1 MINSSNPFREVV
13 FDETGAGGMF
23 KSSLLAIP
31 LISLIVISGIAQA
44 PDVRFDRPPL
54 AAASTKPVFV
64 VGERLTYEVSWQD
77 FLVAGEMVIETKSRK
92 SYEGTDGYHVSAQ
105 AQSVGLVSMIG
116 KKIDDAYESFIDAG
130 TLLPFRAEKR
140 LRHGNKRQQSSV
152 TIDQDARTA
161 RMEDGRSLRVPA
173 ETYDLAS
180 LLFAIRGMDLTP
192 GKSRTFNLL
201 EDGKV
206 HAIRIEPETK
216 EKVTTQAGSFD
227 TIKIATRMA
236 DRANDKLYNLR
247 IYLTNDQRRIPV
259 LITAEPSWGS
269 VRVKLMSATPPI
281 KPKK

>member
-1 MINSSNPFREVV
+1 
-13 FDETGAGGMF
+13 MF
-23 KSSLLAIP
+23 KSSLLVLPIV
-31 LISLIVISGIAQA
+31 SLIVITGIAQR
-44 PDVRFDRPPL
+44 PDVRFDRPP
-54 AAASTKPVFV
+54 AAVVSSPKPGFE

-77 FLVAGEMVIETKSRK
+77 FLVAGELVIETKDRR

-116 KKIDDAYESFIDAG
+116 KKIDDAYESFIDAT

-140 LRHGNKRQQSSV
+140 TRHGSKRQQSSV
-152 TIDQDARTA
+152 TIDQEERTA
-161 RMEDGRSLRVPA
+161 RMADGRNIRLPA

-192 GKSRTFNLL
+192 GKARTFNLL
-201 EDGKV
+201 EDGKLYV
-206 HAIRIEPETK
+206 IKIEPETK
-216 EKVTTQAGSFD
+216 ERITTQAGSFD

-247 IYLTNDQRRIPV
+247 IYITNDRRRIPV

-269 VRVKLMSATPPI
+269 VRVKLISATPAI
-281 KPKK
+281 KK